1 MVVSNQARLLHLLLS
16 LAGGSCSR
24 GLLGRRLGETDARV
38 RSLLTML
45 KERGF
50 VTSSR
55 KGHMLTPEGKKMVD
69 TLGIVG
75 PVGLDAGELTVGPR
89 DAAILVRGAAVRVD
103 KGIEQRDAALI
114 AGGMGATTLVM
125 SESGLGLPFPGTVPT
140 SVAERLL
147 ELLPARESDVII
159 VGTAAHG
166 WSAKRACVAAALTLA
181 PADIVLRPRQGKRI

>member
-1 MVVSNQARLLHLLLS
+1 
-16 LAGGSCSR
+16 
-24 GLLGRRLGETDARV
+24 
-38 RSLLTML
+38 
-45 KERGF
+45 
-50 VTSSR
+50 
-55 KGHMLTPEGKKMVD
+55 MLTPEGKTTVD
-69 TLGIVG
+69 ALGMVG

-89 DAAILVRGAAVRVD
+89 DAAILVRGAVVRVD

-125 SESGLGLPFPGTVPT
+125 SGSGLGLPFPGTVPT
-140 SVAERLL
+140 SVAARLL

-181 PADIVLRPRQGKRI
+181 PADIVPRPRQGKRI